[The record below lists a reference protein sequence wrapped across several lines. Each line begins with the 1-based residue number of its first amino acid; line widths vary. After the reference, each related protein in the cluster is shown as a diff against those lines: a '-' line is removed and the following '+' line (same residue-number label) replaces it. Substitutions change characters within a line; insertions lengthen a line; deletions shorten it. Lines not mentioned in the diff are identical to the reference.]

1 MDFSDSPS
9 EAKVRVEAREWLDA
23 NFPPWLEANPERGAY
38 DLERARS
45 WHRELY
51 EGGWAA
57 PSWPGEFGGRG
68 FGPAEHFVWEQE
80 KARIG
85 ANIPFDVPGFGM
97 AGPTIIFHGTQ
108 EQKDRYLP
116 PLLRGDETWCQ
127 LFSEPGAGSDL
138 ASVTTRA
145 DRDGDDWVVT
155 GQKVWS
161 SGAHEA
167 DHGLLLARFDF
178 DLPKHQGLIYLLVDL
193 RTPGIDTRPL
203 KQMDA
208 GSHFNEVF
216 LDGVVVP
223 DANRLGEPG
232 QGWQVAT
239 TTLMHERIN
248 LGGAMT
254 GFALPFERLAELAR
268 SRPPSAAARHALV
281 DVYVQHRILE
291 LLNARVVSRIS
302 RGQIPDT
309 EGSIMKLVLA
319 NLVSDS
325 ASLAV
330 DLLGPDGALEDGD
343 LQRAFLGSRAFH
355 IGGGTDEVQRN
366 VIAERIL
373 GLPREPRLDKDLP
386 FSRTV

>member
-1 MDFSDSPS
+1 MARGRADAAAGGDLPRGGVDRRRRALPRDGGRLREIARTVRQADRCVPGHQAHVRRHAPRRRVGEDRDVFRAVGGERRRRPRAVDRRAAREVVLQRSVLPVRRLEPPGARGDRVHLGTRRAPVLPPREVLGAPVRRPGLPPRAAGRPPRHLRLDFSDSPS

-116 PLLRGDETWCQ
+116 PLLRGDETWSQ

-145 DRDGDDWVVT
+145 DCDGDDWVVT

-161 SGAHEA
+161 SAAHEA

-178 DLPKHQGLIYLLVDL
+178 DLPKHQGLLYLLVDMQM
-193 RTPGIDTRPL
+193 PGIDVRPL
-203 KQMDA
+203 KQMDGGA
-208 GSHFNEVF
+208 HFNEVF

-223 DANRLGEPG
+223 DANR
-232 QGWQVAT
+232 
-239 TTLMHERIN
+239 
-248 LGGAMT
+248 
-254 GFALPFERLAELAR
+254 
-268 SRPPSAAARHALV
+268 
-281 DVYVQHRILE
+281 
-291 LLNARVVSRIS
+291 
-302 RGQIPDT
+302 
-309 EGSIMKLVLA
+309 
-319 NLVSDS
+319 
-325 ASLAV
+325 
-330 DLLGPDGALEDGD
+330 
-343 LQRAFLGSRAFH
+343 
-355 IGGGTDEVQRN
+355 
-366 VIAERIL
+366 
-373 GLPREPRLDKDLP
+373 
-386 FSRTV
+386 

>member
-1 MDFSDSPS
+1 MAEPTVPTQTILDQL
-9 EAKVRVEAREWLDA
+9 VEGKREELVQRLQ
-23 NFPPWLEANPERGAY
+23 LEPLAALR
-38 DLERARS
+38 ERARS
-45 WHRELY
+45 WHRVLY

-57 PSWPGEFGGRG
+57 PSWPVEFGGRG
-68 FGPAEHFVWEQE
+68 FGPAEQFVWEQE
-80 KARIG
+80 KARAG
-85 ANIPFDVPGFGM
+85 AAIPFDVPGFGM

-108 EQKDRYLP
+108 ELKDRYLP

-138 ASVTTRA
+138 AAVITRA
-145 DRDGDDWVVT
+145 DRDGEEWVVT
-155 GQKVWS
+155 GQKLWS

-167 DHGLLLARFDF
+167 DHGLLLARHDF
-178 DLPKHQGLIYLLVDL
+178 EKPKHKGLTYFLVDM
-193 RTPGIDTRPL
+193 RSPGIDVRSL
-203 KQMDA
+203 KQMDG

-216 LDGVVVP
+216 LDGVRVP

-232 QGWQVAT
+232 EGWRVAT

-254 GFALPFERLAELAR
+254 GFALPFERLAALAR
-268 SRPPSAAARHALV
+268 ERPPRPVTRHSLV
-281 DVYVQHRILE
+281 DVYVQHRLLE
-291 LLNARVVSRIS
+291 LLNARVVSKIS
-302 RGQIPDT
+302 RGQIPDA

-325 ASLAV
+325 AALAV
-330 DLLGPDGALEDGD
+330 ALLGAEGTLEDGE

-355 IGGGTDEVQRN
+355 LGGGTDEVQLN

-373 GLPREPRLDKDLP
+373 GLPREPRPDKDAP
-386 FSRTV
+386 FSQTV